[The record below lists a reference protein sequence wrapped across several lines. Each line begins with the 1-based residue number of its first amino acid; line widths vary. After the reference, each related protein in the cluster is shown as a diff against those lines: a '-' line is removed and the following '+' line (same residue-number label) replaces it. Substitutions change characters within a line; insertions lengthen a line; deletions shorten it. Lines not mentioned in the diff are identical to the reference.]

1 MCFSHFLL
9 SSLLSNQATKNQ
21 KFTLL
26 WHPKQNNQTI
36 NEPPVCVKVWIEPG
50 VYLTDGTFLL
60 PKLTWLPFHE
70 RNLDI
75 RVLNLNDDAP
85 VSLDLLD
92 VCRVREIESV
102 NRREYPFAHVDRTFE
117 IHTQKGRFLFETQ
130 SKLERG
136 RVVNGLKLVIAR
148 LASLLMLR
156 DLRAVD
162 EFFGGN
168 VVPGNA
174 PDWTKRNEQS
184 KSNIDFPVV

>member
-9 SSLLSNQATKNQ
+9 SSLLSTQATKNQ

-26 WHPKQNNQTI
+26 WHPKQNDQTI

-92 VCRVREIESV
+92 VCKQQLPQFRPI
-102 NRREYPFAHVDRTFE
+102 PFACSPLLLP
-117 IHTQKGRFLFETQ
+117 Q
-130 SKLERG
+130 
-136 RVVNGLKLVIAR
+136 LVLHKR
-148 LASLLMLR
+148 ASLQC
-156 DLRAVD
+156 AVI
-162 EFFGGN
+162 
-168 VVPGNA
+168 P
-174 PDWTKRNEQS
+174 KQCLL
-184 KSNIDFPVV
+184 